1 MSAPVKILYI
11 SPDFEVTYFI
21 FHAGASIRSSVPLQQ
36 AIDLLRTE
44 EFDLILSEP
53 HQKAILKAQ
62 TFMEKSGRPSFQ
74 RAKQ

>member
-11 SPDFEVTYFI
+11 NPDFEVTYFV
-21 FHAGASIRSSVPLQQ
+21 FHAGTSIRSSVPLRQ

-53 HQKAILKAQ
+53 HKKAVLK
-62 TFMEKSGRPSFQ
+62 S
-74 RAKQ
+74 